1 MRIHRPV
8 GRWLGVVARMHQ
20 MYMARQ
26 LEPMGIGMGQY
37 PFLLSIC
44 ETPGIRQDN
53 LADALYLNKSSVARA
68 LTQLEQNGFLTRT
81 VDPADRRA
89 YCIHP
94 TRRAREIRG
103 EIVRLSRESVS
114 HLTRALSEEEQNIF
128 ASLLERVYLSC
139 TEMPPPTPDAD
150 TKAPG
155 IGSPLNTIKGDF
167 HE

>member
-1 MRIHRPV
+1 
-8 GRWLGVVARMHQ
+8 
-20 MYMARQ
+20 
-26 LEPMGIGMGQY
+26 MGIGMGQY

-94 TRRAREIRG
+94 
-103 EIVRLSRESVS
+103 
-114 HLTRALSEEEQNIF
+114 
-128 ASLLERVYLSC
+128 
-139 TEMPPPTPDAD
+139 
-150 TKAPG
+150 KAGAGDPGGDCAAEPG
-155 IGSPLNTIKGDF
+155 IHFPPDPRAQRGGAEYLCLAAGAGVPELHRNASSHAGRRHQGPGDRFPTKHHKGRF
-167 HE
+167 S